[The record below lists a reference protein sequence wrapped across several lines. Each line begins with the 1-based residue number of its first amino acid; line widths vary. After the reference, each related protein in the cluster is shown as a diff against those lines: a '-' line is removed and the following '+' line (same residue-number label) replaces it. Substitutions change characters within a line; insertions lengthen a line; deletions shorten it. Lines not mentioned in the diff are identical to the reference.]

1 MRDDPF
7 CAVILKSPYF
17 SIKDAFRSKAG
28 CFGSMIVKDS
38 FNTGA
43 LIKNINAPLLMIHGI
58 GDTLIPI
65 QHSRRLLTIALSN
78 PNTEL

>member
-1 MRDDPF
+1 MRNDPF

-28 CFGSMIVKDS
+28 CFGALIVKET

-43 LIKNINAPLLMIHGI
+43 LIENINAPLLMIHGQ
-58 GDTLIPI
+58 GDTLIPVD
-65 QHSRRLLTIALSN
+65 HSRRLYKIVKHN